1 MKKYRYGTALVL
13 AAALMA
19 LGVTACG
26 NANSITSLTDSDSA
40 AEAVEPVV
48 TEEAAAESVVSGTVS
63 VAEQAADTLPEIA
76 AQTIEKPA
84 GQPAQEKT
92 EPEAPTAGANYD
104 EEDDEDVD
112 ADEDEEETPAALSSS
127 DHEEETPQQTSEDD
141 PYEEEAENEEEHET
155 PSDLDETDQIDI
167 EETDEGG
174 VHGEGNT
181 ATVTAASANVR
192 SDPYVDEDDDN
203 VIGVLYAGDVVT
215 VLGNEDGW
223 YRISF
228 EGGSGYVSASL
239 FD

>member
-1 MKKYRYGTALVL
+1 MKKYRIGTALIL
-13 AAALMA
+13 AAALTA

-84 GQPAQEKT
+84 EKPAEEKT
-92 EPEAPTAGANYD
+92 EPAAQASYD
-104 EEDDEDVD
+104 DEDDEDAD
-112 ADEDEEETPAALSSS
+112 AEEEEEAPAAVTAE
-127 DHEEETPQQTSEDD
+127 DHEEEPSQHVSEDD
-141 PYEEEAENEEEHET
+141 SSEAEEEEREEEHET